1 MQAVVKTPHT
11 EIIINGI
18 VSTGILEALRQEYGN
33 DLKIIED
40 DQAVNVFETEWYR
53 TVKTNMKPGD
63 YVRICREKKGWTQT
77 EMGVM
82 LGGIPRQHVSNMERG
97 VRPISLQ
104 TARKLASIFDA
115 EISKFIGCAA

>member
-33 DLKIIED
+33 DLKIIEE

-53 TVKTNMKPGD
+53 TVKANMKPGD

-77 EMGVM
+77 ELGMM
-82 LGGIPRQHVSNMERG
+82 LGGIPRQHVSNG
-97 VRPISLQ
+97 KGRPTDQFANSPKTGIH
-104 TARKLASIFDA
+104 F
-115 EISKFIGCAA
+115 

>member
-18 VSTGILEALRQEYGN
+18 VSNGILEALQQEYGN
-33 DLKIIED
+33 DLKIMED
-40 DQAVNVFETEWYR
+40 GKAVNVFETEWYR
-53 TVKTNMKPGD
+53 MVKANMKPGD
-63 YVRICREKKGWTQT
+63 YVRICQEKKGWTQT
-77 EMGVM
+77 ELGMM

-104 TARKLASIFDA
+104 TARKLASIFDV
-115 EISKFIGCAA
+115 EISKFICCAA

>member
-33 DLKIIED
+33 DLKIIEE

-53 TVKTNMKPGD
+53 TVKANMKPGD

-77 EMGVM
+77 ELGMM

-115 EISKFIGCAA
+115 EISNFICCAA

>member
-40 DQAVNVFETEWYR
+40 GQTVNIFETEWYR
-53 TVKTNMKPGD
+53 TVKAGMNPGD
-63 YVRICREKKGWTQT
+63 YVRVFRDKKGWTQA
-77 EMGVM
+77 E
-82 LGGIPRQHVSNMERG
+82 LGRMIGGLPRQHISNMERG
-97 VRPISLQ
+97 IRPISLQ
-104 TARKLASIFDA
+104 TARKLASLFDT
-115 EISKFIGCAA
+115 EINKFIEEQ